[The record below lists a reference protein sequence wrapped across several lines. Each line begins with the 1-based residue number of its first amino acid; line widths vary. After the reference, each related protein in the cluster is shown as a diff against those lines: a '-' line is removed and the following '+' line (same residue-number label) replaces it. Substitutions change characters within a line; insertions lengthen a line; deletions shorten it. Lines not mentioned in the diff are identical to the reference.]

1 MRQSVVTKFQET
13 KLREK
18 EKEKKTTLEIFF
30 AFYFSLYI

>member
-18 EKEKKTTLEIFF
+18 EKETTLEIF